1 MMSTTEFSSFADRSQ
16 GSFLKAHA
24 TAIIN
29 KNLENSSAMK
39 MSKVGNL
46 NIATMCLDLRL
57 SPDFPVNFSYRVLR

>member
-1 MMSTTEFSSFADRSQ
+1 MMSTTEFLRFADRSQ
-16 GSFLKAHA
+16 GFFFKAHA

-46 NIATMCLDLRL
+46 NIVTMCLDLRF
-57 SPDFPVNFSYRVLR
+57 PDFPVNFSNRLLR